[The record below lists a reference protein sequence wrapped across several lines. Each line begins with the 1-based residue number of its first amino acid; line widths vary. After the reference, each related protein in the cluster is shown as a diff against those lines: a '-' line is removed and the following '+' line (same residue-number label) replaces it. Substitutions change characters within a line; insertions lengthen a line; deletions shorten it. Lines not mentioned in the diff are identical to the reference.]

1 MRFHFLIIEII
12 DRKRDVSL
20 AVSPPPPS
28 FFRKSDRLLLRP
40 ELLLQGRMSR
50 VGRRGKWECGKSWM
64 KRMGGGEQGVPGG
77 HGVLQPASWGQ
88 RG

>member
-1 MRFHFLIIEII
+1 MRFHFLISEII
-12 DRKRDVSL
+12 DRKRFVSL
-20 AVSPPPPS
+20 AASPLP
-28 FFRKSDRLLLRP
+28 FFGKSGRLLSRP
-40 ELLLQGRMSR
+40 ELLLQGRMSWVDCSR
-50 VGRRGKWECGKSWM
+50 KWEGGKSWM